1 MAVVVGI
8 IEAIA
13 GLFTAGAEAM
23 SAGEAIVVL
32 FLFIIELIMWFF
44 MYLIEL
50 ALSLIQRRKP
60 RKIKKPILWRKK
72 KSMDGEI
79 EKTS

>member
-50 ALSLIQRRKP
+50 ALSLIQRRIP

-72 KSMDGEI
+72 KSTDGEI

>member
-72 KSMDGEI
+72 KSTDCEI

>member
-1 MAVVVGI
+1 MAAVVGI

-13 GLFTAGAEAM
+13 GLFAAGAEAM

-50 ALSLIQRRKP
+50 FLSLFQRRKP

-72 KSMDGEI
+72 KTTDGKI
-79 EKTS
+79 EKKP